1 MSRVL
6 SLLLVLVLVT
16 SSIAVVLPVKAESRT
31 IVVPDDYPTVSSAIA
46 SAVAGDII
54 FVKRGIY
61 HKKAWKST
69 SLYH

>member
-1 MSRVL
+1 MSRIL
-6 SLLLVLVLVT
+6 LLLLVLILVT
-16 SSIAVVLPVKAESRT
+16 PNIAVVLPDKAKPQT